1 MSALRASFV
10 ALQHRNFRL
19 FWTGQLIST
28 TGSMMQNAAVLW
40 HVSLLVD
47 PTRKA
52 FALGL
57 VGLVKVVPILALSL
71 FSGVV
76 ADAHDRR
83 KLMIATQSA
92 MALVATIL
100 AWITFR
106 GLDAAWPIYL
116 LTAMSSAASSFDG
129 PARQSLVAEL
139 VPAHHFANAISLNTI
154 LFQTAS
160 VVGFTLS
167 GVVLA
172 SLGLGWVYAI
182 NAVSFLFVIGGL
194 LAMRDVPVRA
204 AESRSSVSF
213 ASAIDGLKFVFKA
226 PLIRS
231 SMLLDFF
238 ATFFASAMALLPIY
252 AQDILK
258 VGAHGYG
265 WLYAAPSIGAMLASF
280 YLVSRAER
288 IVRRGEWLLWAV
300 VVYGVATIVFGVSTS
315 FALTFACL
323 AVTGAADT
331 VSIVLRNIIRQM
343 STPDSLRGRMTG
355 VNMIFFLGGPQLG
368 ELEAGWVAQAFGA
381 PFSVVTGGIGCLVA
395 AAWIAWKTPEL
406 AQYRT
411 SATTA
416 SPPPV

>member
-1 MSALRASFV
+1 MAALRTAFV
-10 ALQHRNFRL
+10 ALENRNFRL
-19 FWTGQLIST
+19 FWSGQLVST

-47 PTRKA
+47 PAQKA

-57 VGLVKVVPILALSL
+57 VGLVKVVPILGLSL
-71 FSGVV
+71 LSGVV

-83 KLMIATQSA
+83 RLMIGTQSA
-92 MALVATIL
+92 MAVIAAIL

-106 GLDAAWPIYL
+106 GLDSAWPIYV
-116 LTAMSSAASSFDG
+116 LTALSSAASAFDG
-129 PARQSLVAEL
+129 PARQSLVPEL

-172 SLGLGWVYAI
+172 SFGIGWVYAV
-182 NAVSFLFVIGGL
+182 NASSFLFVIGAL
-194 LAMRDVPVRA
+194 LAMRGVPVRA
-204 AESRSSVSF
+204 AESRTAVSL
-213 ASAIDGLKFVFKA
+213 ASALEGLKFVFSA

-258 VGAHGYG
+258 VGPSGYG
-265 WLYAAPSIGAMLASF
+265 WLYAAPSVGAMFASWF
-280 YLVSRAER
+280 LVSRAGR
-288 IVRRGEWLLWAV
+288 IERRGAWLLWAV
-300 VVYGVATIVFGVSTS
+300 VVYGIATIVFGVSTS

-323 AVTGAADT
+323 ALTGAADT
-331 VSIVLRNIIRQM
+331 VSIVLRNIIRQL

-406 AQYRT
+406 VNYRT
-411 SATTA
+411 DAPA
-416 SPPPV
+416 PP